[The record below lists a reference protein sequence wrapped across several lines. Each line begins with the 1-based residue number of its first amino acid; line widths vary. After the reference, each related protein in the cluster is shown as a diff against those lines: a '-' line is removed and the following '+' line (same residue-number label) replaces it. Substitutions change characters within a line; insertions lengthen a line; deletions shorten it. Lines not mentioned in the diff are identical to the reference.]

1 MNLCKHHPA
10 PQALPPLCLGAL
22 AMVSHR
28 DRLKSIHTPPR
39 RDKVSPSKRE
49 RREDEGPTPFA
60 LQRQAETIGA
70 RTVCAL
76 DGRGTI
82 TFAKDIDGKSVIAK
96 GWQSE
101 AEFASSSSLARIF
114 NEARIT
120 SQQYRAGTN
129 YARLYRLIWGRAV
142 PRESS
147 LTKVMATPMEDRI
160 AQANAAAR
168 EERDDEDYAD
178 WIAERR
184 AELEQGEHALRNI
197 QIDVPAR
204 LKLSK
209 NFKGNLKKARQN
221 TAHAII
227 IKARAD
233 IRMVVRRVCIEGVY
247 IHRQQLI
254 DNLRTGLE
262 ALRYEW
268 GIK

>member
-1 MNLCKHHPA
+1 
-10 PQALPPLCLGAL
+10 
-22 AMVSHR
+22 MVSHR

-39 RDKVSPSKRE
+39 RHKVSPSKRE

-60 LQRQAETIGA
+60 LQRQAETINA

-82 TFAKDIDGKSVIAK
+82 TFAKDVDGKSVIAK

-101 AEFASSSSLARIF
+101 AEFASSSALARIF

-160 AQANAAAR
+160 AQTNAAAR

-184 AELEQGEHALRNI
+184 AELEQGEAALRDI
-197 QIDVPAR
+197 LIHVPA
-204 LKLSK
+204 
-209 NFKGNLKKARQN
+209 NLKVKREDQRKG

-227 IKARAD
+227 MKARAD